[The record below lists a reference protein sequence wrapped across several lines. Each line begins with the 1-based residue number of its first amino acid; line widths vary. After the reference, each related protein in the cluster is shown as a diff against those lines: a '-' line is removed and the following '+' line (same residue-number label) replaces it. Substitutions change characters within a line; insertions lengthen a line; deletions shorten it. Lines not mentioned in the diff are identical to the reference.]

1 MFKMHEDKVSDL
13 QNQSPL
19 SPKHSVLFSASL
31 KTSQTK
37 QDDYPTWELLSG
49 SGTFQLTLYHL
60 SNLRLKV
67 LEVEGGQEA
76 QGAQMECHD
85 WRHATLRANE
95 LSAAP
100 PATGGP
106 SSQTQAAKLGGVGGS
121 GTLLSPVHPTTT
133 PSSPRESSAPPLN
146 PQLMSA
152 ADRTGKEVFLG
163 KLTASA
169 PLALATAL
177 PPRLGSPRIL
187 GQNPSGT
194 DRQLDE
200 GTVGRGA
207 QTHGT
212 TRGPYAWPID
222 SGSSRL
228 SLQT

>member
-1 MFKMHEDKVSDL
+1 MAAELWWLQLLSEDKVSDL

-95 LSAAP
+95 TGHSLASPRGRHASTSPDGPAP
-100 PATGGP
+100 GW
-106 SSQTQAAKLGGVGGS
+106 SLGGLAGG
-121 GTLLSPVHPTTT
+121 
-133 PSSPRESSAPPLN
+133 
-146 PQLMSA
+146 
-152 ADRTGKEVFLG
+152 
-163 KLTASA
+163 
-169 PLALATAL
+169 
-177 PPRLGSPRIL
+177 
-187 GQNPSGT
+187 
-194 DRQLDE
+194 
-200 GTVGRGA
+200 GRGA
-207 QTHGT
+207 VLTHRAQGQ
-212 TRGPYAWPID
+212 PEAWEPGEQLE
-222 SGSSRL
+222 S
-228 SLQT
+228 